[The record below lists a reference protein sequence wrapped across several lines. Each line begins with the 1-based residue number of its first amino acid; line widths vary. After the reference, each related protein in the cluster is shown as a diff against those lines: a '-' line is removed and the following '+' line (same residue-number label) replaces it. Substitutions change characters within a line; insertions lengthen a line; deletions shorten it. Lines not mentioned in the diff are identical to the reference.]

1 MRTRLPAVGRVL
13 GYWRA
18 ERRTIFQGWV
28 ACTISSVGD
37 LTAGLTL
44 GAITHTLQLLPGLI
58 VLVPAA
64 IGMRGNIFGALGS
77 RLGTSI
83 HSGMFEV
90 SRRRDGVLYQN
101 TYAVAILSVAV
112 SVLLGVLAKAVSV
125 AFGVHTISVVDFIA
139 ISIVAALISSV
150 VLGAFTIGIAVIGNR
165 RGWDLDSVSAPL
177 VTAAGD
183 IVTLPAL
190 FVGTMIVRFAWVTPA
205 ISIVAGVVAVVL
217 LVRGFLTDLPLVR
230 RAVRESVPILA
241 LAGAIDIVAGLIID
255 KRLDKFVT
263 FPALLVLIPPF
274 LEDVGAL
281 GGILSSRLASKL
293 HLGALSPSRLPEPP
307 ALLDFTLIFLLAIS
321 VFTLVGVS
329 ADLVARVFGLA
340 TPGALRVVGVSL
352 LGGFMATCAAVL
364 LAYYSAAAT
373 YRLGLD
379 PDNHGIPII
388 TSSMDLI
395 GAVSIILAL
404 LVFGLG

>member
-1 MRTRLPAVGRVL
+1 MRTRVPAVGRVL

-44 GAITHTLQLLPGLI
+44 GAITHTLKLLPGLI

-77 RLGTSI
+77 RLGTSM
-83 HSGMFEV
+83 HSGTFDT
-90 SRRRDGVLYQN
+90 SWKRGGVLYQN
-101 TYAVAILSVAV
+101 AYTVAILSVSV
-112 SVLLGVLAKAVSV
+112 SVLLGVLAKTIAV
-125 AFGVHTISVVDFIA
+125 AFGVHTISVADYIA

-150 VLGAFTIGIAVIGNR
+150 VLGAFTFAVAVTGNR

-190 FVGTMIVRFAWVTPA
+190 FIGAIVIRTAWVTPVV
-205 ISIVAGVVAVVL
+205 SIVAAVVAIAL
-217 LVRGFLTDLPLVR
+217 LVRGFIAHMPLVR

-241 LAGAIDIVAGLIID
+241 LAGAIDIVAGLVID

-293 HLGALSPSRLPEPP
+293 HLGALEPRRLPDSP
-307 ALLDFTLIFLLAIS
+307 ALLDFTLIFLLAVS

-329 ADLVARVFGLA
+329 ADLVARVFGLH
-340 TPGALRVVGVSL
+340 TPGSLRVVGISL

-395 GAVSIILAL
+395 GAIAIVLAL